1 MDVTIFF
8 FIYYQIDGNTIDA
21 NTYSSYEIN
30 IMKHVV
36 SSTMPRT
43 YTNVMTDCK
52 SVVYTAKMI
61 INQLYNHIN
70 DAVY

>member
-1 MDVTIFF
+1 MPI
-8 FIYYQIDGNTIDA
+8 
-21 NTYSSYEIN
+21 YSSYEIN

-36 SSTMPRT
+36 SSTLSRT

-52 SVVYTAKMI
+52 SVVNTEKMT